1 MKTLVASLSITLLLP
16 MSLSAGISAPKPT
29 PVSKVDLE
37 LQSLIKQH
45 GLTGDPAKG
54 RSIPSIHSPEAQLG
68 KRLFFNKALGGTLDT
83 ACVTCHHP
91 LLGGSDDL
99 AVSIGVKAVEPDL
112 LGKGRTNHDQKPVV
126 PRNSPTTFNT
136 ILWDETLFWDGRV
149 ESMGKEKGQ
158 NGAASPMRSA
168 DVLHGQVDPLAGKNL
183 VHAQARFPITS
194 HEEMRDDFV
203 GHGGNQDLRDALA
216 ARLRGESIKGD
227 VSLPYPEYWL
237 GLFEEVYGPAKSKK
251 DLITEQRISHAIG
264 EYERSQVFVENPWS
278 EYVKGDVSALS
289 DSAKRGALLFYRSYK
304 QGGANC
310 VACHSGDKFT
320 NEKFYNLAMPQLGV
334 GKGDGRKKDKDFG
347 RGRETGKYKERFAF
361 RTPSLLNVAG
371 TAPYSHAGAYTNLED
386 VIRHHLNPRKAIRH
400 YKPDDIQKTN
410 PGLDTKNWRKNTK
423 QALKHLRKLRKK
435 GQTPLRNVKL
445 SDAQVSDLVTFV
457 HSLTD
462 PCIKSE
468 KCLSPWIADEHDP
481 NGLNLEAKFKF

>member
-1 MKTLVASLSITLLLP
+1 MKTLAASLSMTLLLP
-16 MSLSAGISAPKPT
+16 ISLSAGVAAPKPT
-29 PVSKVDLE
+29 PISKVDLE
-37 LQSLIKQH
+37 LQTLIKRH
-45 GLTGDPAKG
+45 GLTGEPAKG

-68 KRLFFNKALGGTLDT
+68 KRLFFNKALGGRLDT

-99 AVSIGVKAVEPDL
+99 AVSIGVKAVDTEL
-112 LGKGRTNHDQKPVV
+112 LGKGRTNHEKKPVV

-136 ILWDETLFWDGRV
+136 ALWDETIFWDGRA

-158 NGAASPMRSA
+158 NGAASPLRSP
-168 DVLHGQVDPLAGKNL
+168 DVPYGQVDPLAGKNL

-194 HEEMRDDFV
+194 HEEMRDSFV
-203 GHGGNQDLRDALA
+203 GHGSNQDLRDALA

-227 VSLPYPEYWL
+227 VSLPFPEYWL
-237 GLFEEVYGPAKSKK
+237 GLFEEVYGKAKSPKE
-251 DLITEQRISHAIG
+251 LITEQRITHAIA
-264 EYERSQVFVENPWS
+264 EYERSLVFVNNPWS
-278 EYVKGDVSALS
+278 EYVKGDTSALS
-289 DSAKRGALLFYRSYK
+289 SSAKRGALLFYRSYK

-320 NEKFYNLAMPQLGV
+320 NEKFYNIAMPQLGV
-334 GKGDGRKKDKDFG
+334 GKGDGRTKTNDFG
-347 RGRETGKYKERFAF
+347 RGRETGKYKDRFAF

-371 TAPYSHAGAYTNLED
+371 TAPYSHAGAYGDLES
-386 VIRHHLNPRKAIRH
+386 VIRHHLNPRKAIRT
-400 YKPDDIQKTN
+400 YSPKKIKKTN
-410 PGLDTKNWRKNTK
+410 PGLATKDWHKNTK
-423 QALKHLRKLRKK
+423 QALKHLRKMRRK
-435 GQTPLRNVKL
+435 GNTPLRNVDL
-445 SDAQVSDLVTFV
+445 SHRQVKDLVAFI

-481 NGLNLEAKFKF
+481 NGLNLKAKFNY